1 MIDNCSNDDIYN
13 YEFNETCYP
22 EKINEII
29 QICNIT
35 ELLKGIIIKDEN
47 ILYQII
53 PMTNKKNSIRDNIS
67 TIY

>member
-1 MIDNCSNDDIYN
+1 MISYIRELIKGGNVS
-13 YEFNETCYP
+13 FLL
-22 EKINEII
+22 
-29 QICNIT
+29 NISHN
-35 ELLKGIIIKDEN
+35 KGIIIKDEN

>member
-35 ELLKGIIIKDEN
+35 ELLKGIICI
-47 ILYQII
+47 
-53 PMTNKKNSIRDNIS
+53 TNNNYNPEKKIS
-67 TIY
+67 